1 MSLISWLRTSMSLD
15 ATLQE
20 WSELW
25 PHTTKIDNRH
35 WYQYFSF
42 SHHNQMFQNENFKR
56 GRVRDLIS
64 PETQLPS
71 DTLPVPCRALWSV
84 HYGTWLSH
92 SLPILTVVICLPSKC
107 RHLFQS
113 CCYLG
118 WFHVDTHSYISEFTS
133 WAWRLH
139 GFFTFTCKPCLVFTY
154 FSVQPSFH
162 PQHLS
167 HPLPKCSDGPLVF
180 FTCQRDPAGSTKLSP
195 CPEPVSNISA
205 QCYKRKSH
213 QHRDCCLCKL
223 SVSKLEWCP
232 LTPYCF
238 LFLSVLLPAVLF
250 VYYQ

>member
-1 MSLISWLRTSMSLD
+1 MPLFRSGQSC
-15 ATLQE
+15 
-20 WSELW
+20 
-25 PHTTKIDNRH
+25 
-35 WYQYFSF
+35 
-42 SHHNQMFQNENFKR
+42 
-56 GRVRDLIS
+56 DLI
-64 PETQLPS
+64 QLRLTVATGTSTFPFLITIKCS
-71 DTLPVPCRALWSV
+71 KMKTSNKEESGISSAQRLSCPQTTLPVPCRALWSV

-92 SLPILTVVICLPSKC
+92 SLLILTVVICLPSKR

-113 CCYLG
+113 CRYLG
-118 WFHVDTHSYISEFTS
+118 WFHVDTHGYISEFMS

-139 GFFTFTCKPCLVFTY
+139 GFFTLTCKPCLVFTY

-162 PQHLS
+162 PQHVS

-180 FTCQRDPAGSTKLSP
+180 FTCQRDSAGSTKLSP

-232 LTPYCF
+232 PTPYCF
-238 LFLSVLLPAVLF
+238 LFLSVLLPAGLF
-250 VYYQ
+250 GYYQ